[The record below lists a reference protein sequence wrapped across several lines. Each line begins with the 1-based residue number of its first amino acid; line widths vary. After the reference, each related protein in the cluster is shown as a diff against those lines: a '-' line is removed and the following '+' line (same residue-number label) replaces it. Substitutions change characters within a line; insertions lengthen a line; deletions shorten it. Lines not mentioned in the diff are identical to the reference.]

1 MARPRFTSAAYWDLE
16 GIVRYLGARNP
27 GAATRLCDGIEREC
41 RRLAQDPE
49 IGKLRPDLAPFLRF
63 IPFKKYLIF
72 YRKSPEGIQ
81 VIRVIHSARDYRS
94 SDFE

>member
-1 MARPRFTSAAYWDLE
+1 MARPRFTSAAYRDLE
-16 GIVRYLGARNP
+16 EIVRYLGGQNP

-41 RRLAQDPE
+41 WRLARDPE
-49 IGKLRPDLAPFLRF
+49 IGMLRPDLAPLLRF

-72 YRKSPEGIQ
+72 YRKSLEGIQ